1 MFHRHVL
8 SNFLTIKNFFKE
20 KQIFIPLKMEK
31 TINAHQVVWQEILNN
46 MTEDFINNLVQW
58 KVKFISV

>member
-1 MFHRHVL
+1 
-8 SNFLTIKNFFKE
+8 
-20 KQIFIPLKMEK
+20 MEK

-46 MTEDFINNLVQW
+46 MTGDFINNLVQW

>member
-1 MFHRHVL
+1 
-8 SNFLTIKNFFKE
+8 
-20 KQIFIPLKMEK
+20 MEK
-31 TINAHQVVWQEILNN
+31 TINSHQVVWQEILNN

>member
-1 MFHRHVL
+1 
-8 SNFLTIKNFFKE
+8 
-20 KQIFIPLKMEK
+20 MEK
-31 TINAHQVVWQEILNN
+31 NINAHQVVWQEILNN